1 MRLNLGCGNKKIDG
15 FIGVDIKDA
24 DVVAD
29 IRKLPYEDNSVDEI
43 MAIHVCEH
51 FYKHEI
57 LSVLKEWKRVL
68 KPDGIMVLELPCLD
82 KVMRHFEIGS
92 PHNMTMWALY
102 GQPETH
108 IDGEPALHKWCWSER
123 NFGMLLEQAGMR
135 NITCERPHYH
145 QPSRDMRFVCQK

>member
-1 MRLNLGCGNKKIDG
+1 MKLNLGCGNKKVEG

-57 LSVLKEWKRVL
+57 LSVLEEWRRVL
-68 KPDGIMVLELPCLD
+68 KHDGIMVLELPCLD
-82 KVMRHFEIGS
+82 KVLRHFEMGS
-92 PHNMTMWALY
+92 PNNMTMWALY

-108 IDGEPALHKWCWSER
+108 IDGEPALHKWCWSMQ
-123 NFGMLLEQAGMR
+123 NFEWLLEKVGMR
-135 NITCERPHYH
+135 NITSERPRFH

>member
-1 MRLNLGCGNKKIDG
+1 MKLNLGCGNKKIEG

-51 FYKHEI
+51 FYRHEI
-57 LSVLKEWKRVL
+57 FSVLEEWRRVL
-68 KPDGIMVLELPCLD
+68 KPKGIMVLELPCLE
-82 KVMRHFEIGS
+82 KVLFHFENNS
-92 PHNMTMWALY
+92 PENMTMWALY

-108 IDGEPALHKWCWSER
+108 KDGEPALHKWCWTR
-123 NFGMLLEQAGMR
+123 GHFRILLEKLGMK
-135 NITCERPHYH
+135 NIQSEKPHYH
-145 QPSRDMRFVCQK
+145 QSSRDMRFVCQK